1 MSAFIRPENLQV
13 YFKSGLCSFLALHSR
28 VSNYSNFWFLGSS
41 LICLL
46 GKLV

>member
-1 MSAFIRPENLQV
+1 MSAFIRPENSQI

-28 VSNYSNFWFLGSS
+28 VSNCSNLVFCSS

-46 GKLV
+46 GKLD